1 MYTQCGRIAYM
12 QYKRNGRWWDKNR
25 GVELGHVTRIIRNNE
40 TRYDHVKF
48 KQVVEPWAQR
58 VAIRV

>member
-1 MYTQCGRIAYM
+1 M

-25 GVELGHVTRIIRNNE
+25 GDELGHVTRIIRSNE
-40 TRYDHVKF
+40 TRNDHVKF